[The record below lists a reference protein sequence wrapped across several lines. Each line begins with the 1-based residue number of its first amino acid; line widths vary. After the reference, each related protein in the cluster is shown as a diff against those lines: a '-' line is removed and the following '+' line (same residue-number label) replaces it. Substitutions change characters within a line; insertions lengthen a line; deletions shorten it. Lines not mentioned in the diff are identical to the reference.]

1 MIVMMIM
8 LCFEKLVDYNW
19 ISDNI
24 LNQYKTLSVK
34 FLNETC
40 AYEHVA
46 GDVILSIN
54 GVSMEK
60 ADHNT
65 LVSFI
70 RNSGSLLR

>member
-1 MIVMMIM
+1 M
-8 LCFEKLVDYNW
+8 
-19 ISDNI
+19 
-24 LNQYKTLSVK
+24 
-34 FLNETC
+34 
-40 AYEHVA
+40 A

-70 RNSGSLLR
+70 RNSGNLLR

>member
-1 MIVMMIM
+1 MINSNSFLSKNFVNISGTTIDLKVKLCMCNNGGRLIRIM
-8 LCFEKLVDYNW
+8 L
-19 ISDNI
+19 
-24 LNQYKTLSVK
+24 LS
-34 FLNETC
+34 
-40 AYEHVA
+40 

-70 RNSGSLLR
+70 RNSGNLLR